1 MPGFVFVD
9 DNKCTR
15 CGSCIPRCLVDAI
28 SFVRDKIIIDP
39 SRCDGCGE
47 CFRVCPEVALR
58 LSDNVK
64 AVLWALASGG
74 PVSRDLDQAFAR
86 ALPGVSKDCIT
97 RTARELLSWESA
109 GDGKMHESPSNAII
123 AYSVEMGRVLHLAG
137 KVAQV
142 TSTVLILGESGVG
155 KEVVA
160 RFIHNASLR
169 RNAPFITI
177 NCGAIPQNLLES
189 ELFGYE
195 AGAFT
200 GAKRDGKPG
209 MIEIASLGTLFLDEI
224 SDLPLDLQVKLLQV
238 IQERRLTRVGG
249 IQPIEVDIR
258 IIAATNRD
266 LAGMVEKGEFRA
278 DLFYRLNVV
287 PIVIPPLR
295 NRRDDVIPLIYHFLA
310 KHNSAHGYNKT
321 ISREARESLTRYSW
335 PGNVRELENLMERLI
350 VTLEGEE
357 ISVEDLPAYV
367 KGEADT
373 GSLNV
378 IVKGIMPLREAVEE
392 VERQI
397 IKHAQEKH
405 ETTYDMAE
413 ALGVN
418 QSTVVRKIKKYTT

>member
-74 PVSRDLDQAFAR
+74 PVSRDLDQAFVR

-224 SDLPLDLQVKLLQV
+224 SDQGREFPKTQSLSSKASSSDSG
-238 IQERRLTRVGG
+238 TSSDAGW
-249 IQPIEVDIR
+249 
-258 IIAATNRD
+258 RD
-266 LAGMVEKGEFRA
+266 
-278 DLFYRLNVV
+278 
-287 PIVIPPLR
+287 
-295 NRRDDVIPLIYHFLA
+295 
-310 KHNSAHGYNKT
+310 SAY
-321 ISREARESLTRYSW
+321 
-335 PGNVRELENLMERLI
+335 
-350 VTLEGEE
+350 
-357 ISVEDLPAYV
+357 
-367 KGEADT
+367 
-373 GSLNV
+373 
-378 IVKGIMPLREAVEE
+378 
-392 VERQI
+392 
-397 IKHAQEKH
+397 
-405 ETTYDMAE
+405 
-413 ALGVN
+413 
-418 QSTVVRKIKKYTT
+418 